1 MSAFDDEFG
10 LFGEKEEENERR
22 STLGARRIASNET
35 IIDDVEPEDEGPP
48 RRRPPTGGAK
58 PPHRRPPMQRRA
70 PEDPAASQKRA
81 GELLEFLAKKLV
93 AKADAVAIESYP
105 AENGEQA
112 LIELAVDP
120 EDIGKVIGRGG
131 RVAQALRT
139 IVRATA
145 EGRIQVEILDT
156 DEFYDDTPEDE
167 ESEEE
172 GGAGETAAE

>member
-10 LFGEKEEENERR
+10 LFGEKEEESERH
-22 STLGARRIASNET
+22 STLGARRIAANET

-48 RRRPPTGGAK
+48 RRRPPMGGAK

-70 PEDPAASQKRA
+70 PDDPAASQKRA
-81 GELLEFLAKKLV
+81 GELLEFLAKILV
-93 AKADAVAIESYP
+93 AKPGEVTIESYP
-105 AENGEQA
+105 PENGEQA

-131 RVAQALRT
+131 RVAHALRT

-145 EGRIQVEILDT
+145 EGRISVEIFDA
-156 DEFYDDTPEDE
+156 DEYYDDTPDDDE
-167 ESEEE
+167 SKE
-172 GGAGETAAE
+172 GGDGQAATE

>member
-10 LFGEKEEENERR
+10 LFSDEQEAERR
-22 STLGARRIASNET
+22 STLGGRRIASNET

-48 RRRPPTGGAK
+48 RRRSSAGTGSG
-58 PPHRRPPMQRRA
+58 PGPRTFRRPPPRRGA
-70 PEDPAASQKRA
+70 PEDPAAAQKRA

-93 AKADAVAIESYP
+93 EKTDVVKIESYP

-167 ESEEE
+167 
-172 GGAGETAAE
+172 

>member
-10 LFGEKEEENERR
+10 LFSDEQEAERR
-22 STLGARRIASNET
+22 STLGGRRIASNET

-48 RRRPPTGGAK
+48 RRRSSAGTGTGARTF
-58 PPHRRPPMQRRA
+58 RRPPPRRGA
-70 PEDPAASQKRA
+70 PEDPAAAQKRA

-93 AKADAVAIESYP
+93 EKTDVVKIESYP

-167 ESEEE
+167 
-172 GGAGETAAE
+172 

>member
-10 LFGEKEEENERR
+10 LFSDEQEAERR
-22 STLGARRIASNET
+22 STLGGRRIASNET

-48 RRRPPTGGAK
+48 RRRSSAGTGSGSG
-58 PPHRRPPMQRRA
+58 PRTFRRPPPRRGA
-70 PEDPAASQKRA
+70 PEDPAAAQKRA

-93 AKADAVAIESYP
+93 EKTDVVKIESYP

-167 ESEEE
+167 
-172 GGAGETAAE
+172 

>member
-10 LFGEKEEENERR
+10 LFSDEQEAERR
-22 STLGARRIASNET
+22 STLGGRRIASNET

-48 RRRPPTGGAK
+48 RRRSSAGTGSSSG
-58 PPHRRPPMQRRA
+58 PRTFRRPPPRRGA
-70 PEDPAASQKRA
+70 PE

-93 AKADAVAIESYP
+93 EKTDVVKIESYP

-167 ESEEE
+167 
-172 GGAGETAAE
+172 

>member
-10 LFGEKEEENERR
+10 LFSEEQEAERR
-22 STLGARRIASNET
+22 STLGGRRIASNET

-48 RRRPPTGGAK
+48 RRRSSAGTGAGSG
-58 PPHRRPPMQRRA
+58 PRTFRRPPPRRGA
-70 PEDPAASQKRA
+70 PEDPAAAQKRA

-93 AKADAVAIESYP
+93 EKTDVVKIESYP

-167 ESEEE
+167 
-172 GGAGETAAE
+172 

>member
-10 LFGEKEEENERR
+10 LFSDEQEAERR
-22 STLGARRIASNET
+22 STLGGRRIASNET

-48 RRRPPTGGAK
+48 RRRSSAGTGAASG
-58 PPHRRPPMQRRA
+58 PRTFRRPPPRRGA
-70 PEDPAASQKRA
+70 PEDPAAAQKRA

-93 AKADAVAIESYP
+93 EKTDVVKIESYP

-167 ESEEE
+167 
-172 GGAGETAAE
+172 

>member
-10 LFGEKEEENERR
+10 LFSDEEEAERR
-22 STLGARRIASNET
+22 STLGGRRIASNET

-48 RRRPPTGGAK
+48 RRRSSAGTGSSSG
-58 PPHRRPPMQRRA
+58 PRTFRRPPPRRGA
-70 PEDPAASQKRA
+70 PEDPAAAQKRA

-93 AKADAVAIESYP
+93 EKTDVVKIESYP

-167 ESEEE
+167 
-172 GGAGETAAE
+172 

>member
-10 LFGEKEEENERR
+10 LFSDEQEAERS
-22 STLGARRIASNET
+22 STLGGRRIASNET

-48 RRRPPTGGAK
+48 RRRSSAGTGAGSG
-58 PPHRRPPMQRRA
+58 PRTFRRPPPRRGA
-70 PEDPAASQKRA
+70 PEDPAAAQKRA

-93 AKADAVAIESYP
+93 EKTDVVKIESYP

-167 ESEEE
+167 
-172 GGAGETAAE
+172 

>member
-10 LFGEKEEENERR
+10 LFSDEQEAERR
-22 STLGARRIASNET
+22 STLGGRRIASNET

-48 RRRPPTGGAK
+48 RRRSSAGTGSE
-58 PPHRRPPMQRRA
+58 PRTFRRPPPRRGA
-70 PEDPAASQKRA
+70 PVDPAAAQRRA

-93 AKADAVAIESYP
+93 EKTDVVKIESYP
-105 AENGEQA
+105 PENGELA

-167 ESEEE
+167 
-172 GGAGETAAE
+172 

>member
-10 LFGEKEEENERR
+10 LFGDEEEAERR
-22 STLGARRIASNET
+22 TTLGARRIASNET

-48 RRRPPTGGAK
+48 RRRPPMGGPK
-58 PPHRRPPMQRRA
+58 PFRRSPPPRRA
-70 PEDPAASQKRA
+70 PDDPAASQKRA

-93 AKADAVAIESYP
+93 AKTDAVAIESYP
-105 AENGEQA
+105 PENGELA

-156 DEFYDDTPEDE
+156 DEFYDESPGDDE
-167 ESEEE
+167 PEE
-172 GGAGETAAE
+172 GANGDTAAG

>member
-10 LFGEKEEENERR
+10 LFSDEQEAERR
-22 STLGARRIASNET
+22 STLGGRRIASNET

-48 RRRPPTGGAK
+48 RRRSSAGTGSSSG
-58 PPHRRPPMQRRA
+58 PRTFRRPPPRRGA
-70 PEDPAASQKRA
+70 PEDPAAAQKRA

-93 AKADAVAIESYP
+93 EKTDVVKIESYP

-167 ESEEE
+167 
-172 GGAGETAAE
+172 

>member
-10 LFGEKEEENERR
+10 LFSDEQEAERR
-22 STLGARRIASNET
+22 STLGGRRIASNET
-35 IIDDVEPEDEGPP
+35 IIDDVEPEDDGPP
-48 RRRPPTGGAK
+48 RRRSPAGSAGGNFSG
-58 PPHRRPPMQRRA
+58 PRTFRRPPPRRGA
-70 PEDPAASQKRA
+70 PADPAAAQRRA

-93 AKADAVAIESYP
+93 EKTDAVKIDSYP

-145 EGRIQVEILDT
+145 EGHIQVEIMDT
-156 DEFYDDTPEDE
+156 DEFNDVTPEDE
-167 ESEEE
+167 
-172 GGAGETAAE
+172 

>member
-10 LFGEKEEENERR
+10 LFSDEQEAERR
-22 STLGARRIASNET
+22 STLGGRRIASNET

-48 RRRPPTGGAK
+48 RRRSSAGTGSSSG
-58 PPHRRPPMQRRA
+58 PRTFRRPPPRRGA
-70 PEDPAASQKRA
+70 PEDPAAAQKRA

-93 AKADAVAIESYP
+93 EKTDVVKIESYP
-105 AENGEQA
+105 AENGELA

-156 DEFYDDTPEDE
+156 DEFYDETPEDE
-167 ESEEE
+167 
-172 GGAGETAAE
+172 